1 MTQSDVIPK
10 GVATVMLK
18 GGTTK
23 STITANT
30 AEALGRAGYKVLAVD
45 TDPNGHLTTNLG
57 FEDQYTNT
65 RIDIGDVILSGGS
78 ATPDDVIYS
87 TDLGF
92 DILPASVALENVE
105 SRLKDEMQPSLCMKQ
120 QLVDPLLGD
129 RYDFILFDTHSSRNA
144 LTNNAVVAA
153 PNLILPL
160 IPENGITNGLSRT
173 QERIIRP
180 LREKLD
186 LEILALVPN
195 KLSRRIDHQ
204 NEDRTLIERVCR
216 SDSLSEYV
224 PEFAYVPPETLDT
237 IDAGEW
243 NGCLPKP
250 GLRQDADLNNCFK
263 ENETLGAFNPENPQL
278 EAFDKLAE
286 IVVRGEV
293 RQ

>member
-1 MTQSDVIPK
+1 MTQSDVVPRA
-10 GVATVMLK
+10 VATVMLK

-30 AEALGRAGYKVLAVD
+30 AEALGRAGYDVLAID

-57 FEDQYTNT
+57 FEEQYTDA
-65 RIDIGDVILSGGS
+65 RRDIGDVILSGGS
-78 ATPDDVIYS
+78 ATPGDVIYS

-92 DILPASVALENVE
+92 DILPASVALESVE

-120 QLVDPLLGD
+120 QLVDPLLGN

-160 IPENGITNGLSRT
+160 IPENGTTNGLSRT

-180 LREKLD
+180 LQEKLD

-195 KLSRRIDHQ
+195 KLSQRIDHQ
-204 NEDRTLIERVCR
+204 NEDRALLERVCR
-216 SDSLSEYV
+216 SESLSEYV
-224 PEFAYVPPETLDT
+224 PEFAYLPPETFDA

-243 NGCLPKP
+243 DGCLPKP
-250 GLRQDADLNNCFK
+250 GLRKDADLNDCFK
-263 ENETLGAFNPENPQL
+263 ENKTLSSFNPENPQL
-278 EAFDKLAE
+278 AAFDELAD

-293 RQ
+293 HQ